1 MLVLSN
7 CSVYRERHRSYV
19 RCRCNCNCQISLSK
33 GARQFSS
40 GLVTSA
46 FSLQNNIFWGAAGL
60 GFEPRL
66 TDPESVVLP
75 LHQPILYEKVFQS
88 LTNLALNPKQ
98 AGHFEY
104 PEGFGRAGYRLEH
117 LVSEPQ
123 IDL

>member
-1 MLVLSN
+1 M
-7 CSVYRERHRSYV
+7 
-19 RCRCNCNCQISLSK
+19 
-33 GARQFSS
+33 
-40 GLVTSA
+40 
-46 FSLQNNIFWGAAGL
+46 
-60 GFEPRL
+60 
-66 TDPESVVLP
+66 LP

-88 LTNLALNPKQ
+88 LTNLALKLLTDRLSNEGTLKLLLALNPKQ